1 MLSLKNVGLLKQG
14 KWILDDLSWEVK
26 KGEQWVLL
34 GLNGAGK
41 TALLH
46 MLSAYHFPAK
56 GEVTV
61 LGKTFGRD
69 PLGESLRQSIGLV
82 SDTLKQRF
90 YNDDSAYQI
99 VLSGGFQSI
108 GLYQSPT
115 DAMRI
120 KAQQR
125 LKDVG
130 AFDYADRSFETLSQ
144 GERQRVMIARALMR
158 EPKLLILDEPTSG
171 LDFVA
176 KEQVLTTVAQL
187 MNKDD
192 APMVL
197 YVTHHVDEIL
207 PGFTHVCMLKAGRIY
222 QAGPVEE
229 LINQASLSTF
239 FGCDLSLE
247 WHGKR
252 PYIFK
257 NS

>member
-1 MLSLKNVGLLKQG
+1 MLSLKHVGLLKQG
-14 KWILDDLSWEVK
+14 KWILDDISWEVN

-46 MLSAYHFPAK
+46 MLSAYHFPTK

-61 LGKTFGRD
+61 LGKKFGRD

-90 YNDDSAYQI
+90 YTSDSAYQI

-108 GLYQSPT
+108 GLYDTPT
-115 DAMRI
+115 DAMRL

-130 AFDYADRSFETLSQ
+130 AFGYADRSFLTLSQ

-158 EPKLLILDEPTSG
+158 EPELLILDEPTSG

-176 KEQVLTTVAQL
+176 KEQLLAIIAEL
-187 MNKDD
+187 MDKDD
-192 APMVL
+192 APMML

-207 PGFTHVCMLKAGRIY
+207 PGFTHVCMLKSGRIH
-222 QAGPVEE
+222 QAGPVEA
-229 LINQASLSTF
+229 LLNDASLSAF
-239 FGCDLSLE
+239 FGCDVTLN